1 MNRGIVLSAIAL
13 PLEDLPAGAAE
24 PSPAAL
30 TLAIAR
36 GDRDAF
42 AAFYERWFDRV
53 FATTRRLTRAG
64 DADCLDVVHDVM
76 LKVAQRMV
84 PLADQRA
91 VDAWMAKTILTTV
104 LDRRRAETRRLA
116 RERVV
121 AVPAD
126 ATTGPDELADAL
138 LRDERIAWLRRELE
152 QLPPRDRAA
161 LLARFRDD
169 RSFAELG
176 SALGISGDA
185 AHGRIRRV
193 LLRLAQRAQR
203 VFGHA

>member
-1 MNRGIVLSAIAL
+1 MTRGIVTPAIAL
-13 PLEDLPAGAAE
+13 PLDDLPAGAAE
-24 PSPAAL
+24 LSPDAL
-30 TLAIAR
+30 TAAIAR

-53 FATTRRLTRAG
+53 FATARRLVRAG

-76 LKVAQRMV
+76 LKVAKRMV

-104 LDRRRAETRRLA
+104 LDRRRAEKRRLA

-121 AVPAD
+121 ALPED
-126 ATTGPDELADAL
+126 AATGPDDLAEAL
-138 LRDERIAWLRRELE
+138 LRDERIAWLRRELDR
-152 QLPPRDRAA
+152 LPRGERTA
-161 LLARFRDD
+161 LLARFCDD

-176 SALGISGDA
+176 QALGISGDA
-185 AHGRIRRV
+185 AHGRIRRS
-193 LLRLAQRAQR
+193 LLRLVQRAQR